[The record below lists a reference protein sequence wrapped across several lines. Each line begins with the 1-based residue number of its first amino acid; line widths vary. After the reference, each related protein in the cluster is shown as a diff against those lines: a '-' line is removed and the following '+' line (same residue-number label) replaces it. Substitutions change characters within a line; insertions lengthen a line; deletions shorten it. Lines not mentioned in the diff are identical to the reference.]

1 MIIDKK
7 LIESFVKTTERA
19 AYGASLFKGKNDK
32 IAADKSAVDE
42 MRMQLNKVDMKGKI
56 VIGEGEMDEAPM
68 LFIGEEVGNKS
79 GDELDIAVDPLEGTN
94 FTAKNLPNALSV
106 IAITRKSNLLH
117 APDIYMEKIAI
128 GPGFQKKII
137 DLDFSVE
144 KNIKLLSDAK
154 NITPDKLT
162 ACVLQRKR
170 HTRII
175 NSLNSMGVKINF
187 ISDGDVSGVISVAD
201 PNSNIDIYLGTGG
214 APEGVLA
221 AAALSCLDCQM
232 QTRLVFND
240 QIEKDR
246 AKKIGIKNLEK
257 KYNIEDMVK
266 GDVIFCATGVT
277 DGDIVKGIKDL
288 GETFEAETYVLHK
301 SSKTSKIIKNIIK
314 KWRV

>member
-7 LIESFVKTTERA
+7 FIELFVKTTERA

-32 IAADKSAVDE
+32 IGADKSAVDE
-42 MRMQLNKVDMKGKI
+42 MRKQLNKIDMRGKI

-68 LFIGEEVGNKS
+68 LYIGEQVGNKT
-79 GDELDIAVDPLEGTN
+79 GEELDIAVDPLEGTN
-94 FTAKNLPNALSV
+94 FTANNLPNALSV
-106 IAITRKSNLLH
+106 IAITRKFNLLN
-117 APDIYMEKIAI
+117 APDVYMEKIAI
-128 GPGFQKKII
+128 GSDLPKNII

-144 KNIKLLSDAK
+144 KNIKLLSEAK
-154 NITPDKLT
+154 NVTPDKLT
-162 ACVLQRKR
+162 ACILQRKR
-170 HTRII
+170 HEKIVD
-175 NSLNSMGVKINF
+175 SLNSMGVRINF

-201 PNSNIDIYLGTGG
+201 SKAKVDIYLGIGG

-232 QTRLVFND
+232 QTRLVMSD
-240 QIEKDR
+240 QNEKDR
-246 AKKIGIKNLEK
+246 AKKIGIKDFKK
-257 KYNIEDMVK
+257 KYNIDDMVK

-301 SSKTSKIIKNIIK
+301 SSKTSKIIKNILK
-314 KWRV
+314 K